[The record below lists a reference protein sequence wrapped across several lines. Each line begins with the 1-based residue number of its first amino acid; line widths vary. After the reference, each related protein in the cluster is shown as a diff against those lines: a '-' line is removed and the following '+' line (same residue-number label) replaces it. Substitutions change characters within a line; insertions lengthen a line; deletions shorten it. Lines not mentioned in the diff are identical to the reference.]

1 MARRKRTWLP
11 GVFYHIVSRGNR
23 RGLIFLF
30 KDDFLTFF
38 EILGEVSK
46 KAPFELAAFCLMD
59 NHYHLL
65 LSSHDVHISK
75 IMAMVNKKYADH
87 FNKRY
92 GLCGHV
98 FEKRFFDEPIIG
110 RKSLLEVS
118 RYIHMNPVEAG
129 MVKHPEEYL
138 WSSYRLYKNVP
149 GDPLPYVNTKPILDF
164 YEGET
169 LEEKSKRY
177 CNFVVNGWG
186 M

>member
-1 MARRKRTWLP
+1 MPRRKRTWLP

-23 RGLIFLF
+23 RGLIFLYR
-30 KDDFLTFF
+30 DDFLKFCQ
-38 EILGEVSK
+38 ILSDVSQK
-46 KAPFELAAFCLMD
+46 TPFELAAFCLMD

-75 IMAMVNKKYADH
+75 IMARINKRYADY

-92 GLCGHV
+92 DLCGHV

-129 MVKHPEEYL
+129 MAKQPEDYL
-138 WSSYRLYKNVP
+138 WSSYRLYKN
-149 GDPLPYVNTKPILDF
+149 LTENTFPYVNTKPILDL
-164 YEGET
+164 YEGS
-169 LEEKSKRY
+169 LEEKSKHY
-177 CNFVVNGWG
+177 CNFVVYGWG
-186 M
+186 K